1 MKKPKRNEMYEINK
15 RINELKELS
24 KHLGR
29 GDVTYRNFI
38 KSILTATASIESE
51 LATYKKDLSNRIE
64 SCAKKIAEEKINE
77 SFKKYN
83 KKLVAAITKG
93 TGNKRLLK

>member
-1 MKKPKRNEMYEINK
+1 MKKSKINEMYKINE

-38 KSILTATASIESE
+38 KSIITATESIELEIKSMRQNE
-51 LATYKKDLSNRIE
+51 EERVLTS
-64 SCAKKIAEEKINE
+64 AKKIAEANINE
-77 SFKKYN
+77 AFKKYLKTLATRTIN
-83 KKLVAAITKG
+83 CTDI
-93 TGNKRLLK
+93 KRFLK